1 MPKVRALCSAGITRP
16 PRSNDPVRLP
26 LWPSPKAT
34 FEAATLARNGS
45 PLTTTNHPSDVLCP
59 LPRRI
64 ERVRVSITSP
74 RAAFPKWQEGR
85 HPHCHFRGLL
95 RLYSRYG
102 PSDRSAT
109 QGDLCHE
116 APVPPV
122 TQRNRS
128 SASGPIDNYPGGTLL
143 R

>member
-1 MPKVRALCSAGITRP
+1 MRIA
-16 PRSNDPVRLP
+16 
-26 LWPSPKAT
+26 
-34 FEAATLARNGS
+34 AATVFCGLLLAFLPVSAAKCQEETALDRYVAS
-45 PLTTTNHPSDVLCP
+45 ADPSYHYQLLNTVP
-59 LPRRI
+59 GPSYTAYI
-64 ERVRVSITSP
+64 
-74 RAAFPKWQEGR
+74 
-85 HPHCHFRGLL
+85 FRGLL

-128 SASGPIDNYPGGTLL
+128 SASGPIDNSPGGTLL
-143 R
+143 H